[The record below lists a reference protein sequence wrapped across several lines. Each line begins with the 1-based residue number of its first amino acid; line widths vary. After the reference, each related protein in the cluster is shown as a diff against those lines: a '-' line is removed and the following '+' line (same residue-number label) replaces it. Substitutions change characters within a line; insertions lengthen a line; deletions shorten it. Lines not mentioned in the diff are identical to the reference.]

1 MSMPAWMARQDLET
15 MLSGLDK
22 FQLACSI
29 KCAEVSQAIT
39 SPMEEGKAEKFV
51 SELEG
56 LSGCAEHH
64 LAGLKAAKTRN
75 SALLD

>member
-1 MSMPAWMARQDLET
+1 MSMPALMARQDLET

-39 SPMEEGKAEKFV
+39 SPMEEGKAENSFR
-51 SELEG
+51 S
-56 LSGCAEHH
+56 
-64 LAGLKAAKTRN
+64 LKDCRGVPSTTW
-75 SALLD
+75 LD

>member
-1 MSMPAWMARQDLET
+1 MSMPALMARQDLET

-22 FQLACSI
+22 FQLSCSI

-39 SPMEEGKAEKFV
+39 SPMEEGKAEQFL

-64 LAGLKAAKTRN
+64 LAGLKAAKTRF

>member
-29 KCAEVSQAIT
+29 KCAEVSHAIT

-51 SELEG
+51 S
-56 LSGCAEHH
+56 
-64 LAGLKAAKTRN
+64 
-75 SALLD
+75 ALLD

>member
-1 MSMPAWMARQDLET
+1 

-29 KCAEVSQAIT
+29 KCAEVSHAIT
-39 SPMEEGKAEKFV
+39 SPMEEGKAANIK
-51 SELEG
+51 SDLED

-64 LAGLKAAKTRN
+64 AAALKAATTRLFP
-75 SALLD
+75 ALLY